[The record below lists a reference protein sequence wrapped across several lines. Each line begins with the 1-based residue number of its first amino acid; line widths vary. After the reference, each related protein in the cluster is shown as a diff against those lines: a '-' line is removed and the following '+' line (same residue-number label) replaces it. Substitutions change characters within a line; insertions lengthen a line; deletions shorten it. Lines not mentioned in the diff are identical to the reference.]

1 MCIHHYG
8 TEPDILERIFRESQC
23 LFLIPFCY
31 IKKNSIGVGYNEAE
45 YNVNLESMK
54 FANNHLHV
62 QMLPSY
68 TRYSLLRDISM

>member
-8 TEPDILERIFRESQC
+8 TEPDVLERIF
-23 LFLIPFCY
+23 
-31 IKKNSIGVGYNEAE
+31 SIGVGYNEAA

-68 TRYSLLRDISM
+68 TGYSLLRDINM